1 MNALDAGFVAGA
13 GHLMERTSIRLYSC
27 ASGGVS
33 RREAEGSLMHHVSVP
48 LRHGRRVPAYLF
60 SVLFLVAASALPLT
74 LPAAAPATS
83 RAQAEPEEIEELS
96 EVTVSGEKP
105 TRKVADLI
113 PWLRRLLGQ
122 YVYEGYVDL
131 GGKGEEEDR
140 HPVKGSG
147 YCIGFGL
154 APGVQCEIHVSWPEV
169 RGPDGEEVMGGVST
183 FTPAMILYGLE
194 PDEIGIRYLQVDSKG
209 LAEGGTGLVTGD
221 TAAFR
226 TPCADIPMGC
236 QRVVRITA
244 RSESQF
250 VDMQIDT
257 ELDYQL
263 ATRYRFHM
271 TRIAKLQSDNPE
283 PPDAVDPTAPAAP
296 PAQPSRRRR

>member
-1 MNALDAGFVAGA
+1 MRHA
-13 GHLMERTSIRLYSC
+13 T
-27 ASGGVS
+27 
-33 RREAEGSLMHHVSVP
+33 VP
-48 LRHGRRVPAYLF
+48 LCHGRRISPFL
-60 SVLFLVAASALPLT
+60 SLLLLVAAST
-74 LPAAAPATS
+74 LSMTVQAAAPAS
-83 RAQAEPEEIEELS
+83 PGARADEEIEELS

-131 GGKGEEEDR
+131 GGKGEQEDR
-140 HPVKGSG
+140 RPVKGSG
-147 YCIGFGL
+147 YCIGFGV

-244 RSESQF
+244 QSESQV

-271 TRIAKLQSDNPE
+271 TRIAKLQSDNPA
-283 PPDAVDPTAPAAP
+283 PPEAVDPTAPATPP
-296 PAQPSRRRR
+296 PAEPARRRR